1 MENNL
6 NNLPPFY
13 IGQKVV
19 YIGTKDKLKKGIHTI
34 LAIYKGNCKC
44 IDFEVEIEL
53 KNDIIIDDATHV
65 KCTDCG
71 EINIS
76 SKYRTFTFCSSS
88 FRPLQESV
96 FPSLK
101 LSKVI
106 EKESQLISM
115 N

>member
-13 IGQKVV
+13 VGQKVV
-19 YIGTKDKLKKGIHTI
+19 YTGWRKDLRGK
-34 LAIYKGNCKC
+34 IYTV
-44 IDFEVEIEL
+44 DLV
-53 KNDIIIDDATHV
+53 V
-65 KCTDCG
+65 KADCG
-71 EINIS
+71 CWNIFS
-76 SKYRTFTFCSSS
+76 STLPDGYYNQCANCFKTSRTNGTVGCAIS
-88 FRPLQESV
+88 FSPLQESV

-106 EKESQLISM
+106 EKESQLVSM